1 MTMTQQ
7 AGTTVITPGMS
18 RGQDA
23 VITLRVPAEFGCR
36 RHAHVAGDFTAWT
49 PVAMAGEPA
58 GGFSITLC
66 LPRERTWQYRFLV
79 DGDLWMNDPGA
90 DDYVRAAAN
99 GGAVSVLST

>member
-1 MTMTQQ
+1 MTQQ
-7 AGTTVITPGMS
+7 AGTTVVTQGMS

-36 RHAHVAGDFTAWT
+36 SAQVAGDFTAWA
-49 PVAMAGEPA
+49 PVVMAGEPA
-58 GGFSITLC
+58 GSFAITLC

-90 DDYVRAAAN
+90 DDYVRAAN